1 MDPMQTIYTSLQHL
15 RTRLFV
21 AAVLVSFITCLFST
35 AHAVGV
41 APAIVDVQ
49 LSPGQVVEQTITVVN
64 TDDASRTFQLK
75 TENFTP
81 GEEPGVPV
89 FDGGAHDDFPSWV
102 SFSSSVLSL
111 EPYEVRDVSVKFS
124 VPRGSIPGDYYG
136 VIFVKSLV
144 EADAAARTA
153 LLVFM
158 TVEGSAEYGMEI
170 VSMDMTDRL
179 DSMVRGKA
187 ELRVQNSGNVYIKP
201 SGDLVI
207 DPVVGGS
214 KRMSVNP
221 EDLRIMPK
229 QSRAWSVDWGEYEN
243 HGFFTSLIGEFKSFA
258 LGPVKVTAEVEV
270 HEGITDLRSIW
281 YWVFPW
287 RTTIVLLGF
296 IILYV
301 GFRTLMLRR
310 K

>member
-1 MDPMQTIYTSLQHL
+1 MQTISTSLQRL
-15 RTRLFV
+15 RIRLFV
-21 AAVLVSFITCLFST
+21 TAVVVGFITCFIST
-35 AHAVGV
+35 VHAVGV
-41 APAIVDVQ
+41 APAIVDLS
-49 LSPGQVVEQTITVVN
+49 LSPGQVMERTITVVN
-64 TDDASRTFQLK
+64 TDDARRTFQLK

-89 FDGGAHDDFPSWV
+89 FDGGAHDDFPSWM

-111 EPYEVRDVSVKFS
+111 EPYEASDVSVKFS
-124 VPRGSIPGDYYG
+124 VPRGSVPGDYYG
-136 VIFVKSLV
+136 VVFVKSLV

-158 TVEGSAEYGMEI
+158 TVEGDAQYGMEI
-170 VSMDMTDRL
+170 VSMDITDRL
-179 DSMVRGKA
+179 ESMARGEVK
-187 ELRVQNSGNVYIKP
+187 LIVQNSGNVYVKP
-201 SGDLVI
+201 QGDLVV
-207 DPVVGGS
+207 DPLIGGS
-214 KRMSVNP
+214 RTISSNP
-221 EDLRIMPK
+221 EELRIMPK
-229 QSRAWSVDWGEYEN
+229 QSRAWSVSWGEYEN
-243 HGFFTSLIGEFKSFA
+243 QGFFTSLIGEFKSFA
-258 LGPVKVTAEVEV
+258 LGPVKITAEVEA
-270 HEGITDLRSIW
+270 HEGISDSRSIW